1 MNTFGRIFRVSITGE
16 SHGNSIAVVVDGC
29 PVGIRLEK
37 EDFFEDLKRR
47 KPGKK
52 GTTRRVEDDY
62 PFIESGV
69 FNGYTTGAPI
79 LIRFENR
86 DVKSKHYKEI
96 ENLPRPSHS
105 DFVAYK
111 KYRGFNDFRGGGHF
125 SGRLTA
131 GIVAAGV
138 IARKII
144 KPIEVKARIV
154 SIGGQND
161 YQELVE
167 KIAKEG
173 DSIGGIVECVCENV
187 PVGLGEPFFD
197 SVESVISHL
206 IFSIPGIKGIE
217 FGAGFKCA
225 EMRGS
230 EYNDEIIDFEGKT
243 KTNNSGGIN
252 GGITNG
258 NPIVFRVAV
267 RPTATIFKPQK
278 TVNLK
283 TGKQET
289 LIIKGRHDSC
299 IALRVP
305 VIVEA
310 MTSIALADLKLLSLK
325 DNIF

>member
-1 MNTFGRIFRVSITGE
+1 MNTFGRIFRVTITGE

-29 PVGIRLEK
+29 PAGIRLKK

-47 KPGKK
+47 KPGGK
-52 GTTRRVEDDY
+52 GTTKRIEDDY

-105 DFVAYK
+105 DFVAFK

-125 SGRLTA
+125 SGRLTV

-138 IARKII
+138 IAKKII
-144 KPIEVKARIV
+144 KPIDVNARIV
-154 SIGGQND
+154 SIGGMGC
-161 YQELVE
+161 YQDLVE
-167 KIAKEG
+167 EIAKEG
-173 DSIGGIVECVCENV
+173 DSIGGIVECICENV

-197 SVESVISHL
+197 SVESIISHL

-230 EYNDEIIDFEGKT
+230 EYNDEIIDIDGKT
-243 KTNNSGGIN
+243 KTNNTGGIN
-252 GGITNG
+252 GGISNG
-258 NPIVFRVAV
+258 NPMVFRVAV

-283 TGKQET
+283 TGKQEA
-289 LIIKGRHDSC
+289 LMIKGRHDSC
-299 IALRVP
+299 IALRMP

-310 MTSIALADLKLLSLK
+310 MTSIALADFKLLSLK